1 MKKVFFSFLGFA
13 AMVCLIC
20 GTVFADYNNVTIY
33 VNDKVVQSSQPGVV
47 INDTTF
53 VPVRIVS
60 ETLGC
65 TVEWNEAEQ
74 CVTITKE
81 NIILN
86 MTIGSVNVT
95 DGTDAV
101 YQLPEAPFVL
111 NDSVTMVPVR
121 FVSEKLGMSVK
132 WDETSTTVF
141 INSDS
146 SYNNITNLPVYYK
159 ASFEDK
165 LTNIINYNFNGDFY
179 QAQAIIGL
187 VTDSEIESA
196 RIINPIGLAEFYTQK
211 ETTERNIQLMANGL
225 PNEIEQQ
232 LADTRAY
239 LDNAINLYNQGL
251 YYEAADALSDFY
263 LYRTIPALVD
273 EYNQLVSDI
282 KEQINYLPYRT
293 LNDIRKMV
301 ENGDYYGAYARVNA
315 FLEQGNLSD
324 DVRNTAEILRG
335 EIEDEIAAYERSQ
348 EVVGYRY
355 VTNVE

>member
-121 FVSEKLGMSVK
+121 FVSEKLGS
-132 WDETSTTVF
+132 
-141 INSDS
+141 
-146 SYNNITNLPVYYK
+146 L
-159 ASFEDK
+159 
-165 LTNIINYNFNGDFY
+165 
-179 QAQAIIGL
+179 
-187 VTDSEIESA
+187 
-196 RIINPIGLAEFYTQK
+196 
-211 ETTERNIQLMANGL
+211 
-225 PNEIEQQ
+225 
-232 LADTRAY
+232 
-239 LDNAINLYNQGL
+239 
-251 YYEAADALSDFY
+251 
-263 LYRTIPALVD
+263 
-273 EYNQLVSDI
+273 
-282 KEQINYLPYRT
+282 
-293 LNDIRKMV
+293 
-301 ENGDYYGAYARVNA
+301 
-315 FLEQGNLSD
+315 
-324 DVRNTAEILRG
+324 
-335 EIEDEIAAYERSQ
+335 
-348 EVVGYRY
+348 
-355 VTNVE
+355 

>member
-187 VTDSEIESA
+187 VTDSEI
-196 RIINPIGLAEFYTQK
+196 
-211 ETTERNIQLMANGL
+211 
-225 PNEIEQQ
+225 
-232 LADTRAY
+232 
-239 LDNAINLYNQGL
+239 
-251 YYEAADALSDFY
+251 
-263 LYRTIPALVD
+263 
-273 EYNQLVSDI
+273 
-282 KEQINYLPYRT
+282 
-293 LNDIRKMV
+293 
-301 ENGDYYGAYARVNA
+301 
-315 FLEQGNLSD
+315 
-324 DVRNTAEILRG
+324 
-335 EIEDEIAAYERSQ
+335 
-348 EVVGYRY
+348 
-355 VTNVE
+355 

>member
-1 MKKVFFSFLGFA
+1 MLRMEKMQYTSFLKLLLF
-13 AMVCLIC
+13 
-20 GTVFADYNNVTIY
+20 
-33 VNDKVVQSSQPGVV
+33 
-47 INDTTF
+47 
-53 VPVRIVS
+53 
-60 ETLGC
+60 
-65 TVEWNEAEQ
+65 
-74 CVTITKE
+74 
-81 NIILN
+81 
-86 MTIGSVNVT
+86 
-95 DGTDAV
+95 
-101 YQLPEAPFVL
+101 L

-146 SYNNITNLPVYYK
+146 SYSNITNLPVYYK

-211 ETTERNIQLMANGL
+211 KETTERNIQLMANGL

-251 YYEAADALSDFY
+251 YYEAADALSDFICTE
-263 LYRTIPALVD
+263 LLRRWLTNI
-273 EYNQLVSDI
+273 
-282 KEQINYLPYRT
+282 T
-293 LNDIRKMV
+293 
-301 ENGDYYGAYARVNA
+301 
-315 FLEQGNLSD
+315 NLFQ
-324 DVRNTAEILRG
+324 ILRNKL
-335 EIEDEIAAYERSQ
+335 IICLT
-348 EVVGYRY
+348 VL
-355 VTNVE
+355 